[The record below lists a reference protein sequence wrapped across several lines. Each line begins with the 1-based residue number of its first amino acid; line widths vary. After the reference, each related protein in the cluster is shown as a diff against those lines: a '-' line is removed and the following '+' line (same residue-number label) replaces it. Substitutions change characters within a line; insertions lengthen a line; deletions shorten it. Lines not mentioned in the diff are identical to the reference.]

1 MGCMMRFKEG
11 RRCVRKLVSAK
22 EDKTKELALE
32 LIRTDSQDQ
41 IVIEEKW
48 LSFRFVRG
56 AKQ

>member
-11 RRCVRKLVSAK
+11 RHCVRKLVSAK

>member
-1 MGCMMRFKEG
+1 MHDEIKEG
-11 RRCVRKLVSAK
+11 RHCVRKLVSAK

-32 LIRTDSQDQ
+32 LIRTDCQDQ
-41 IVIEEKW
+41 IIIEEKW